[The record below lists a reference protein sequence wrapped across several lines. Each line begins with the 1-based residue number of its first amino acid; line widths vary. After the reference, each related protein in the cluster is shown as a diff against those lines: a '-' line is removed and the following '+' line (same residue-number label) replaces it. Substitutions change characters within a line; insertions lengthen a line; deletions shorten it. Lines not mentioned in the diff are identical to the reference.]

1 MTDPDVTPEPEQTHI
16 VTGTVTVTYGDGATQ
31 QLPVSFTVESSA
43 LTKTCES
50 SFEPS
55 LKLNW
60 TGYNFSPAVKVS
72 TSCLNT
78 RWGWCNTTVTGKLY
92 S

>member
-1 MTDPDVTPEPEQTHI
+1 MA
-16 VTGTVTVTYGDGATQ
+16 ATF
-31 QLPVSFTVESSA
+31 LPQGVVSACLATA
-43 LTKTCES
+43 PTTLTKTCES

-78 RWGWCNTTVTGKLY
+78 RAVTLELVFSSVVKALSALSAGTLAP
-92 S
+92 